1 MKIKKELIGSK
12 VKGGIISKWYT
23 IEEGREEEYLSAG
36 LYNIF
41 EIDKPVLIKADA
53 KDRKKSS
60 KHIDSNSVGTDYN
73 SIS

>member
-12 VKGGIISKWYT
+12 VKGGILSKWYT

>member
-12 VKGGIISKWYT
+12 VKGGILSKWYT
-23 IEEGREEEYLSAG
+23 IEEGREAEYLSAG

-41 EIDKPVLIKADA
+41 EIETPVLIKADA

-60 KHIDSNSVGTDYN
+60 KHIDSNSVGTDYD

>member
-12 VKGGIISKWYT
+12 VKGGILSKWYI

-60 KHIDSNSVGTDYN
+60 KHIDSDSVGTDYN

>member
-12 VKGGIISKWYT
+12 VKGGILSKWYT

-41 EIDKPVLIKADA
+41 EIEKPVLIKADA
-53 KDRKKSS
+53 KDRKKSI
-60 KHIDSNSVGTDYN
+60 KHIDSDSVGTDYD

>member
-1 MKIKKELIGSK
+1 MNIKKELIGK
-12 VKGGIISKWYT
+12 KIQGGVLRKYYT
-23 IEEGREEEYLSAG
+23 IEEGREAEYLSAG
-36 LYNIF
+36 LYDIF

-60 KHIDSNSVGTDYN
+60 KHIDSDSVGTDYN

>member
-12 VKGGIISKWYT
+12 VKGGILSKWYT

-41 EIDKPVLIKADA
+41 EIETPVLIKADA

-60 KHIDSNSVGTDYN
+60 KHIDSDSVGTDNN

>member
-12 VKGGIISKWYT
+12 VKGGILSKWYT

-41 EIDKPVLIKADA
+41 EIEKPVLIKADA

-60 KHIDSNSVGTDYN
+60 KHIDSNSVGTDYD

>member
-12 VKGGIISKWYT
+12 VKGGILSKWYT

-53 KDRKKSS
+53 KDRKKSI
-60 KHIDSNSVGTDYN
+60 KHIDSDSVGTDYN

>member
-12 VKGGIISKWYT
+12 VKGGILSKWYT

-41 EIDKPVLIKADA
+41 EIEKPVLIKADA

-60 KHIDSNSVGTDYN
+60 KHINSDSVGTDYD

>member
-1 MKIKKELIGSK
+1 MKIRKELIGSK
-12 VKGGIISKWYT
+12 VKGGLLSKWYI
-23 IEEGREEEYLSAG
+23 IEEGRETEYLSAG

-41 EIDKPVLIKADA
+41 EIEKPVLIKADA

-60 KHIDSNSVGTDYN
+60 KHIDSDSVGTDYD

>member
-12 VKGGIISKWYT
+12 VKGGILSKWYT

-36 LYNIF
+36 LFNIF
-41 EIDKPVLIKADA
+41 EIEKPVLIKADA

-60 KHIDSNSVGTDYN
+60 KHIDSNSIGTDYD

>member
-12 VKGGIISKWYT
+12 VKGGILSKWYT
-23 IEEGREEEYLSAG
+23 IEEGRENEYLSAG

-41 EIDKPVLIKADA
+41 EIDKPVLIKTDA

-60 KHIDSNSVGTDYN
+60 KHTDSDSLGTDYN

>member
-1 MKIKKELIGSK
+1 MKIRKELIGSK
-12 VKGGIISKWYT
+12 VKGGILSKWYT
-23 IEEGREEEYLSAG
+23 IEEGREAEYLSAG

-41 EIDKPVLIKADA
+41 EIEKPVLIKADA

-60 KHIDSNSVGTDYN
+60 KHIDSNSVGTDYD

>member
-12 VKGGIISKWYT
+12 VKGGILSKWYT

-53 KDRKKSS
+53 KDRKKSN
-60 KHIDSNSVGTDYN
+60 KHIDSDSVGTDYN

>member
-12 VKGGIISKWYT
+12 VKGGILSKWYI

-41 EIDKPVLIKADA
+41 EIEKPVLIKADA

-60 KHIDSNSVGTDYN
+60 KHINSDSVGTDYD